1 MPRSPAATPMTISLG
16 PLALAADRLLAV
28 ALIWLFLAGGSLIAA
43 RGDMRAATAS
53 WIAVIAGLL
62 VARTAYVVRHAD
74 VYAPEPWSILAVWQG
89 GFLPWAGIA
98 AAGVAVAVWLRRS
111 RAVSAI
117 TRVLSSRSYQKT
129 LVVR

>member
-1 MPRSPAATPMTISLG
+1 MPRCPAATPMTISLG

-53 WIAVIAGLL
+53 WIAVIVGLL

-74 VYAPEPWSILAVWQG
+74 AYAPDAVM
-89 GFLPWAGIA
+89 
-98 AAGVAVAVWLRRS
+98 
-111 RAVSAI
+111 AVSIAKQF
-117 TRVLSSRSYQKT
+117 VKG
-129 LVVR
+129 